1 MSSSAHI
8 IVFGNEKGGSGKS
21 TTAMHTAVGL
31 LRLGYTVASFD
42 LDARQGSLTR
52 YLANRFEYG
61 IREKED
67 LPSPL
72 HFPIEK
78 HHEER
83 VVDQEKKDKEFLAS
97 ALSEVRPHFDFLVID
112 TPGADT
118 YLSQLAHAYA
128 DTIVTPMNDSL
139 IDLDVLAKLDTS
151 TKIIKSPSIYTKLV
165 QQSRLIKLA
174 EEDKEIDWIVM
185 RNRLSQKDGK
195 NKRDIG
201 ELLNDMAE
209 KFDFRVAAG
218 VSERDIFRELFMK
231 GLTLL
236 DLKQEHENLTMEAI
250 AARQEIRQLLRYIGP
265 EKYKG
270 YPNKRGFGA

>member
-21 TTAMHTAVGL
+21 TTAMHTCIGL
-31 LRLGYTVASFD
+31 LRLGYKVASFD

-52 YLANRFEYG
+52 YLANRFEYAM
-61 IREKED
+61 REKED
-67 LPSPL
+67 LPSPM

-78 HHEER
+78 HTEDR
-83 VVDQEKKDKEFLAS
+83 IIDQEKKDKEFLAS
-97 ALSEVRPHFDFLVID
+97 ALGEVRAHFDFLVID

-139 IDLDVLAKLDTS
+139 VDLDVLARIDTAH
-151 TKIIKSPSIYTKLV
+151 KAIKAPSIYTKLV

-185 RNRLSQKDGK
+185 RNRLSQKDGQ
-195 NKRDIG
+195 NKQDIG
-201 ELLNDMAE
+201 DLLNQMAD
-209 KFDFRVAAG
+209 KFDFRVAPG
-218 VSERDIFRELFMK
+218 VSERDIFRDLFMK

-236 DLKQEHENLTMEAI
+236 DLKQEHDARMTMEAL

-270 YPNKRGFGA
+270 YPQKRN